1 MRVRPSLVAVALC
14 VIFTGCD
21 KSTSRRAPTAHALPP
36 APLIFTG
43 DLGQFGGRL
52 VLSSPA
58 GPRTFNPLLALDNGS
73 EQIVRLLFSSL
84 VRFDQHLQEPGP
96 GLAESWS
103 VEPDHMTW
111 TFKLRHGLRWSDGQP
126 LTAEDVVFTWNDIM
140 YNPQFNQ
147 VTYGL
152 FQVGG
157 KDFVVTNLDA
167 VTVRVVTPEI

>member
-1 MRVRPSLVAVALC
+1 M
-14 VIFTGCD
+14 
-21 KSTSRRAPTAHALPP
+21 
-36 APLIFTG
+36 
-43 DLGQFGGRL
+43 
-52 VLSSPA
+52 
-58 GPRTFNPLLALDNGS
+58 
-73 EQIVRLLFSSL
+73 
-84 VRFDQHLQEPGP
+84 
-96 GLAESWS
+96 AESWS

-167 VTVRVVTPEI
+167 VTVRVVTPEIYAPFSFSAPCLSCRNIPCNSPCNKEAFSLRTASALLPRGSSGLARFG